1 MARPTGQRLCCSG
14 CPYTVFSKW
23 EMSDEKT
30 YSGDR
35 NGGDKQQK
43 GNPMD
48 PQDIAKQMQVEREM
62 LIHIENALRAA
73 LGWDVREDDFSR
85 NVSTLRFIAQ
95 SFQRHL
101 NRAWVLQEQGG
112 YMNVVLEIRPH
123 LETTIEA
130 MKRDHARLQG
140 VLDVVI
146 LKLDRVSPSDRE
158 TFINLRDEFLEF
170 LEDLKNHNVKE
181 THLSQEAFMQE
192 EGGEA

>member
-1 MARPTGQRLCCSG
+1 M
-14 CPYTVFSKW
+14 K
-23 EMSDEKT
+23 
-30 YSGDR
+30 
-35 NGGDKQQK
+35 
-43 GNPMD
+43 
-48 PQDIAKQMQVEREM
+48 
-62 LIHIENALRAA
+62 
-73 LGWDVREDDFSR
+73 
-85 NVSTLRFIAQ
+85 
-95 SFQRHL
+95 
-101 NRAWVLQEQGG
+101 
-112 YMNVVLEIRPH
+112 VVLEIRPH

-158 TFINLRDEFLEF
+158 TFIDLRDEFLEF

>member
-1 MARPTGQRLCCSG
+1 
-14 CPYTVFSKW
+14 
-23 EMSDEKT
+23 MSDEKT

-62 LIHIENALRAA
+62 LIHIESALRAA

-85 NVSTLRFIAQ
+85 NVSTLRFVAQ

-112 YMNVVLEIRPH
+112 YMKVVLEIRPH

-181 THLSQEAFMQE
+181 THLSQEAFMLE